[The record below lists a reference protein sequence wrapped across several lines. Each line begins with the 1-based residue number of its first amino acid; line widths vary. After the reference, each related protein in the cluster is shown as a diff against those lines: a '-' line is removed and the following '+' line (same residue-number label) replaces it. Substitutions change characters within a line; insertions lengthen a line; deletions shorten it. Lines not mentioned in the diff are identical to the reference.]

1 MSSVSFS
8 AVLFSVSASKSDLL
22 FFFFPIL
29 SAVYK
34 GFCGAFA
41 LLRAPPPPLSL
52 FAYNKEN
59 IIIKI
64 TFISA

>member
-22 FFFFPIL
+22 FFFPIL